1 MVKKMWITE
10 KMVQHSIS
18 QLHGFDNILM
28 FARVQ
33 FQMFM
38 KLMVNE
44 AIAHIIFC
52 EDRITAPINY
62 TRKVEMM
69 VATLPSS
76 IKTVKKW
83 NCS

>member
-1 MVKKMWITE
+1 
-10 KMVQHSIS
+10 
-18 QLHGFDNILM
+18 
-28 FARVQ
+28 
-33 FQMFM
+33 MFM

-52 EDRITAPINY
+52 EDRITAPVNY